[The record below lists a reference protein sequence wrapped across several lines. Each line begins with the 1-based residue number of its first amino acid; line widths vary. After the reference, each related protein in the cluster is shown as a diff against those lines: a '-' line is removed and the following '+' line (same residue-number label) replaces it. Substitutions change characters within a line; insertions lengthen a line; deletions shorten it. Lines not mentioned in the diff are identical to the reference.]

1 MITYI
6 DSETESKVTKRKT
19 MKSQSQLET
28 LSNKLK
34 VMRSFQINSS
44 LPLQFVITRTF
55 LSLLDRV
62 VKAVTIDE
70 EKLDIYDLEEE
81 EDILRE
87 NLKNELIIMNED
99 HGESSDDD
107 SFNPSFNFLIKN
119 ELGVEIILKSVSG
132 FKVCF
137 FFFYLKLNIK

>member
-6 DSETESKVTKRKT
+6 DSETESKVNKRKT

-44 LPLQFVITRTF
+44 LPLQFVVTRTF

-70 EKLDIYDLEEE
+70 EKLD
-81 EDILRE
+81 
-87 NLKNELIIMNED
+87 
-99 HGESSDDD
+99 
-107 SFNPSFNFLIKN
+107 
-119 ELGVEIILKSVSG
+119 
-132 FKVCF
+132 
-137 FFFYLKLNIK
+137 

>member
-44 LPLQFVITRTF
+44 LPLQFVVTRTF

-119 ELGVEIILKSVSG
+119 ELGVDIMLKSVSG

-137 FFFYLKLNIK
+137 FFFN

>member
-6 DSETESKVTKRKT
+6 DSETDSKVTKRKT

-44 LPLQFVITRTF
+44 LPLQFVVTRTF

-99 HGESSDDD
+99 HGDSSDDD

-119 ELGVEIILKSVSG
+119 ELGVDIILKSVSG

-137 FFFYLKLNIK
+137 FFFL

>member
-6 DSETESKVTKRKT
+6 DSETDSKVTKRKT

-44 LPLQFVITRTF
+44 LPLQFVVTRTF

-99 HGESSDDD
+99 HGDSSDDD

-119 ELGVEIILKSVSG
+119 ELGVDIILKSVSG

-137 FFFYLKLNIK
+137 FFFSLT

>member
-6 DSETESKVTKRKT
+6 DSETESKVNKRKT

-44 LPLQFVITRTF
+44 LPLQFVVTRTF

-119 ELGVEIILKSVSG
+119 ELGVDIILKSVSG

-137 FFFYLKLNIK
+137 FFFYLLKIIY

>member
-6 DSETESKVTKRKT
+6 DSETESKVNKRKT

-44 LPLQFVITRTF
+44 LPLQFVVTRTF

-119 ELGVEIILKSVSG
+119 ELGVDIILKSVSG

-137 FFFYLKLNIK
+137 FFFLFT

>member
-6 DSETESKVTKRKT
+6 DSETESKVNKRKT
-19 MKSQSQLET
+19 MKSQSQIET

-44 LPLQFVITRTF
+44 LPLQFVVTRTF

-99 HGESSDDD
+99 RGDSSDDD

-119 ELGVEIILKSVSG
+119 ELGVDIILKSVSG

-137 FFFYLKLNIK
+137 FFFLFT

>member
-44 LPLQFVITRTF
+44 LPLQFVVTRTF

-119 ELGVEIILKSVSG
+119 ELGVDIMLKS
-132 FKVCF
+132 
-137 FFFYLKLNIK
+137 LLL

>member
-6 DSETESKVTKRKT
+6 DSETESKVNKRKT

-44 LPLQFVITRTF
+44 LPLQFVVTRTF

-99 HGESSDDD
+99 RGDSSDDD

-119 ELGVEIILKSVSG
+119 ELGVDIILQRYNDTK
-132 FKVCF
+132 
-137 FFFYLKLNIK
+137 